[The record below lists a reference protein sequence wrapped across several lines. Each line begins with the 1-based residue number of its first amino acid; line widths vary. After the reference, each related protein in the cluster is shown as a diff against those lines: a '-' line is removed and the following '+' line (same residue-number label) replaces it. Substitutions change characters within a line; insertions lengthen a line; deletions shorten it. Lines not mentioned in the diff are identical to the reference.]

1 VHGLLSF
8 PVPEVRITRACVG
21 PSCKIAATKIAGMN
35 ESVLRTA
42 RGGTAVRPKTV
53 QGWTSDSERMVFSS
67 EYCMV
72 PAQATGAALA
82 RGCYSRAMP
91 TTRCDFPYL
100 PIQDGYSGSFVY
112 SLLRASAPG
121 RTLSASRRAA

>member
-1 VHGLLSF
+1 MD
-8 PVPEVRITRACVG
+8 

-67 EYCMV
+67 DTAWCLRRQ
-72 PAQATGAALA
+72 PARLFEPLRGA
-82 RGCYSRAMP
+82 R
-91 TTRCDFPYL
+91 
-100 PIQDGYSGSFVY
+100 
-112 SLLRASAPG
+112 LLFEGDADYPVE
-121 RTLSASRRAA
+121 RRDHP